1 MDKEIGKYL
10 IDVSKLI
17 FGGVVLAGVWKIEEF
32 EQSKLLFFG
41 LGASLVFAVSGFI
54 FMAIALKKEKK
65 TKKKKQERS

>member
-41 LGASLVFAVSGFI
+41 IGASLVLALSGFI
-54 FMAIALKKEKK
+54 FMANALKKEKK
-65 TKKKKQERS
+65 IKKKK